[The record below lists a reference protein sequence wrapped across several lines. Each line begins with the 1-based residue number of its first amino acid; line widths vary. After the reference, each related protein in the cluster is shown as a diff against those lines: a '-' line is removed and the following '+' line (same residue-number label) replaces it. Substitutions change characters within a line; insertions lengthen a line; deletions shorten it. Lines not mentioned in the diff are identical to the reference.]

1 MTTKHEVH
9 SAMNQVCHAMRDAGA
24 LRDGWSLTWVHLGN
38 PNGGYA
44 VAWQQAGSSG
54 IDPIVKF
61 GNSKKEIMSRAR
73 DIMSVCEAIQKG
85 KK

>member
-1 MTTKHEVH
+1 
-9 SAMNQVCHAMRDAGA
+9 MR
-24 LRDGWSLTWVHLGN
+24 LLGN
-38 PNGGYA
+38 KR
-44 VAWQQAGSSG
+44 VVQVLT
-54 IDPIVKF
+54 PIVKF